1 MVFLIFLI
9 AVVITVVSATKLS
22 TYADAISRLSGLG
35 SLLIGTFLLAVA
47 TALPEVTTTVS
58 AIYLDNPDLAVGN
71 IFGSNHSNLLI
82 LAVFDLVFR
91 KRKMLSHIHR
101 QQRYTALFGM
111 LMILITAIAIFT
123 TVEIPFIGVGI
134 ESLLIIVLYLL
145 SLWVIQRTAGAGEEE
160 DEATEASREEE
171 KYSMKHAVIGF
182 IITAIVIF
190 ISGTALTFSGD
201 EIAVITGLG
210 SSFVGSFLI
219 AASTSLPEVMTV
231 WTALK
236 LNNENLAAASIFGS
250 NLFNLVILVVCDLL
264 YTGSLLQAASM
275 SHTVT
280 VLLLLMNSILISYAV
295 SSDQRHRFYTWP
307 SLLIILF
314 YVLTMLWLYIV

>member
-1 MVFLIFLI
+1 MVYLIFLV
-9 AVVITVVSATKLS
+9 AVVVTVISATKLS

-35 SLLIGTFLLAVA
+35 ALLIGTFLLAVA

-71 IFGSNHSNLLI
+71 IFGSNHFNLLI
-82 LAVFDLVFR
+82 LAVFDLIFR
-91 KRKMLSHIHR
+91 KRKMLAHIHR
-101 QQRYTALFGM
+101 QQRYTALFGVFM
-111 LMILITAIAIFT
+111 TLIMAIAIFA
-123 TVEIPFIGVGI
+123 TVEIPFLGIGI
-134 ESLLIIVLYLL
+134 EAIFIIALYLL
-145 SLWVIQRTAGAGEEE
+145 SLWIIQRTAGEEEE
-160 DEATEASREEE
+160 DDASENDSREKE

-182 IITAIVIF
+182 IITAIIIF

-219 AASTSLPEVMTV
+219 AVSTSLPEVVTV

-250 NLFNLVILVVCDLL
+250 NLFNMVILVVCDLL
-264 YTGSLLQAASM
+264 YAGSLLQAASM

-280 VLLLLMNSILISYAV
+280 VILLLMNSALVSYAV
-295 SSDQRHRFYTWP
+295 FFDQRRRFYTWP
-307 SLLIILF
+307 SLLMVLF
-314 YVLTMLWLYIV
+314 YVLTMVWLFLV